1 MRFLKSDEFV
11 NDKLADLS
19 MNCLE
24 AKALP
29 NTYQMTKVVR
39 IVGAKWGFS
48 LLEDNRGQFNKL
60 DEGLYKLVK
69 HVFRLHRPNPD
80 NQQDASKMYETM
92 VNKATWRNF
101 LKCSKGEVR
110 WNIEVV
116 KKHLELSGQ
125 KNTRILGFHPPSGC
139 QVWFNTN
146 RASTRVVHCLPRRDG
161 LRRAVS

>member
-1 MRFLKSDEFV
+1 MRFPKSDEFV

-24 AKALP
+24 AKALT

-39 IVGAKWGFS
+39 IVGAKRGFS

-60 DEGLYKLVK
+60 DDGLYKLVK

-80 NQQDASKMYETM
+80 NDQDASKMYETM

-101 LKCSKGEVR
+101 LTCSKGEVR

-116 KKHLELSGQ
+116 LR
-125 KNTRILGFHPPSGC
+125 NTL
-139 QVWFNTN
+139 T
-146 RASTRVVHCLPRRDG
+146 
-161 LRRAVS
+161 